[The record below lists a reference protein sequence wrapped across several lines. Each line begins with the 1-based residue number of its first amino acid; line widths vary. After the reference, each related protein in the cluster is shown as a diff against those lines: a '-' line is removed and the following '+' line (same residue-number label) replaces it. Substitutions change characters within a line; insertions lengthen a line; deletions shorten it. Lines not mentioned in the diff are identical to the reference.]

1 MIARSALILLAV
13 CLAYAGTFELRGMLA
28 THPVVFD
35 DANAL
40 LQGRSALAAG
50 DLIDARRWIQQS
62 LEHRPLY
69 APAWMDI
76 AEVEQ
81 RLGNREPALHAAQTA
96 VELWPYRV
104 PLLSRAA
111 RFFPLIGCVECS
123 IAPLERLLTMDPP
136 RSTRALALLRSMGV
150 TDGELQQ
157 IIRESTA
164 SLQDIEQS
172 VRRIV
177 IALTNAAE
185 YDFALSMVGARDD
198 LSETV
203 VETILDGFIRTTYQ
217 RSAVNTYCQ
226 AVRLQ
231 TGESCIPPPNSDR
244 WNQIS
249 PLGLPGWQSNAV
261 KGAAVK
267 TDRATIQVEFDGTE
281 NLNFSHLYLLAPLSQ
296 QQSRLSGRWKGD
308 KISTRSGVFLEL
320 RLRCGEQM
328 QTQTVAEMRYG
339 SWDWQEFTAD
349 IFDGECGF
357 AELFVRRQA
366 TNNLDR
372 LFSGRVEIG
381 NITMGPPTL

>member
-1 MIARSALILLAV
+1 
-13 CLAYAGTFELRGMLA
+13 MLA
-28 THPVVFD
+28 THPVAFD
-35 DANAL
+35 DTSAL

-50 DLIDARRWIQQS
+50 DLIDARDWIQQS

-76 AEVEQ
+76 AEIEQ
-81 RLGNREPALHAAQTA
+81 RLGNSEAALRSAQTA

-104 PLLSRAA
+104 PLLSRAT

-136 RSTRALALLRSMGV
+136 RSTRSLALLRSMGV
-150 TDGELQQ
+150 ADRELQQ
-157 IIRESTA
+157 IVRDSTA
-164 SLQDIEQS
+164 SLRDIEQS

-177 IALTNAAE
+177 IALASAAE
-185 YDFALSMVGARDD
+185 YDFALSMVRARNDF
-198 LSETV
+198 SEAA
-203 VETILDGFIRTTYQ
+203 VESMLDGLIRTTYQ
-217 RSAVNTYCQ
+217 RSAVNAYCD
-226 AVRLQ
+226 AVRLR
-231 TGESCIPPPNSDR
+231 TGDSCVPPPNSDR

-267 TDRATIQVEFDGTE
+267 TDRAAVQVEFDGTE
-281 NLNFSHLYLLAPLSQ
+281 NLNFSHLYLLAPLSEKQ
-296 QQSRLSGRWKGD
+296 TRLSGRWRGD

-328 QTQTVAEMRYG
+328 QTQTVAEMRHG

-349 IFDGECGF
+349 ISDKECGF
-357 AELFVRRQA
+357 AELFVRRRS

-372 LFSGRVEIG
+372 LLSGRVEIG
-381 NITMGPPTL
+381 NMTVGPPKS